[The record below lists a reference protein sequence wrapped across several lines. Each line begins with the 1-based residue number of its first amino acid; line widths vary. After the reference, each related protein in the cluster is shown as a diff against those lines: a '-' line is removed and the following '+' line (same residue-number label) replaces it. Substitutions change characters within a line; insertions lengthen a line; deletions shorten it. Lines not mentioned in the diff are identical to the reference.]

1 MIALITPGALAQ
13 IIALASEGNFLV
25 SELGHATFWVG
36 IAFILFMGAAAYFGV
51 FKMGLGM
58 LDERTAAI
66 AKELDD
72 ARELKE
78 EAKTLLASYQRKHE
92 EAEEEAREIVAQA
105 TREAE
110 NLAKDSALALEEQIE
125 RRTVMAEQ
133 KIASAEAQALNEVRG
148 IAADVAVAAAAE
160 VIAEQVKG
168 AKSDALIT
176 QGIDELKTKFH

>member
-1 MIALITPGALAQ
+1 M
-13 IIALASEGNFLV
+13 IALASEGNFLIN
-25 SELGHATFWVG
+25 ELSHATFWV
-36 IAFILFMGAAAYFGV
+36 AVALFIFIGGAIYLGV
-51 FKMGLGM
+51 FNRVLGM

-78 EAKTLLASYQRKHE
+78 EAKTLLASYQRKHK

-110 NLAKDSALALEEQIE
+110 NLAKEAAVALEEQID

-133 KIASAEAQALNEVRG
+133 KIASAETQALNEVRG
-148 IAADVAVAAAAE
+148 VAADVAIAAAGE

-168 AKSDALIT
+168 AKADALVA
-176 QGIDELKTKFH
+176 QGIAGLKDKLH

>member
-1 MIALITPGALAQ
+1 M
-13 IIALASEGNFLV
+13 IALASEGNFLIN
-25 SELGHATFWVG
+25 ELSHATFWVAV
-36 IAFILFMGAAAYFGV
+36 AFVIFMGALAYFGV
-51 FKMGLGM
+51 FKMGMGM

-78 EAKTLLASYQRKHE
+78 EAKTLLATYQRKHE

-110 NLAKDSALALEEQIE
+110 SLAKDSALALEEQIE
-125 RRTVMAEQ
+125 RRTAVAEQ

-148 IAADVAVAAAAE
+148 IAADVAVAAATE

-168 AKSDALIT
+168 AQADALIS
-176 QGIDELKTKFH
+176 QGISELKDKLH